1 MTTSNINVS
10 PWLLHALAL
19 AVGTVVYLGGNQEFL
34 GLLSPTWVTLFHIAG
49 PLAAYLGISQVTS
62 QGTK

>member
-19 AVGTVVYLGGNQEFL
+19 AVGAVVYLGGNQEFL
-34 GLLSPTWVTLFHIAG
+34 ALLSPTWVTLFHIAG
-49 PLAAYLGISQVTS
+49 PLAAYLGISQITS
-62 QGTK
+62 QAPK